1 MKKLISKK
9 VLYVVITTF
18 LIIFLLGFAALKIMN
33 SRTFQFFGGIF
44 NRLDTEEK
52 VVALTFDDGPSEKV
66 DGILSILSEEN
77 VKATFFL
84 IGSEMEKYPEETKK
98 LVLAGHEIGNHTYS
112 HNRMVF
118 KSPAY
123 IKKEIE
129 DTDNLIKKI
138 GYKDTIQFR
147 PPNGKKLLV
156 LPHYMKNNNR
166 RTVLWGIEPNSYL
179 EINSSSEKIINYVVD
194 NVKPGSIILLH
205 PMYDEKRNTINAIKG
220 VIEGLK
226 AKGYTFKTINEL
238 LKMQKS

>member
-1 MKKLISKK
+1 MRKLVSKK
-9 VLYVVITTF
+9 AGYVTITTF
-18 LIIFLLGFAALKIMN
+18 LIIFSLGFAALKIMN
-33 SRTFQFFGGIF
+33 SRTFQFFGGIVS
-44 NRLDTEEK
+44 RLDTEEK

-66 DGILSILSEEN
+66 DEILSILNKED

-84 IGSEMEKYPEETKK
+84 IGSEIEKYPEEAKK
-98 LVLAGHEIGNHTYS
+98 IVLDGHEIGNHTYS

-123 IKKEIE
+123 VKKEIE
-129 DTDNLIKKI
+129 NTDNLIKKQ

-147 PPNGKKLLV
+147 PPNGKKLLL
-156 LPHYMKNNNR
+156 LPYYLKSNNR
-166 RTVLWGIEPNSYL
+166 KNILWDIEPNSYP
-179 EINSSSEKIINYVVD
+179 EINSSSEKIVNYVVD

-205 PMYDEKRNTINAIKG
+205 PMYDEKGNTINVIKG

-238 LKMQKS
+238 LKMQES